1 MDFLRRH
8 KILLLILVIA
18 VLYYPRFIKRP
29 AGMTDFPFAANCMLH
44 EEVMKTCAPIYTYP
58 PVFAFFMIPFV
69 PLPMGLRNVLWYAIL
84 VGATVASF
92 RLCERLTLR
101 TLPAPLQGNELRAFR
116 ILALLLSL
124 KFILSVFENQA
135 YDVVVLLCVL
145 VGLEGLTA
153 GKDFRASAGFAL
165 GAALKATPLLF
176 LPYLLLRRS
185 WKPFLYCVVLYAGL
199 SLLPDVFFTPK
210 GASSGYFGAWLQ
222 EIAGGAFLKKAGTQW
237 WEGVNILNQALRTP
251 VYRLTLAAGAQNHFP
266 AIIFAVH
273 LAYILAVAAL
283 LVLSARIEKPHALD
297 GSVLVVSMLLL
308 SPMSSKSHFVVLM
321 LPYAV
326 SAAYLV
332 AEPRLRRVGGILLG
346 ASFALNTL
354 TSRGIIGDRLS
365 TLALSAGCVA
375 IGTLIL
381 LFFMGYVILDRRNQP
396 SRPQLPSLS

>member
-8 KILLLILVIA
+8 KVLLLILLAA

-44 EEVMKTCAPIYTYP
+44 EEAMKTCMPIYTYP
-58 PVFAFFMIPFV
+58 PAFAFFMIPFV

-101 TLPAPLQGNELRAFR
+101 SLPAPLEGKELTAFR

-145 VGLEGLTA
+145 VGLEGLAA

-185 WKPFLYCVVLYAGL
+185 WKPFLYCVVLYTFL
-199 SLLPDVFFTPK
+199 SLLPDVVFTPK
-210 GASSGYFGAWLQ
+210 GGSSGYFVAWLQ
-222 EIAGGAFLKKAGTQW
+222 DIAGGAFLKKAETQW

-251 VYRLTLAAGAQNHFP
+251 VYRLTLALGAQDRFP
-266 AIIFAVH
+266 AIIFSVH
-273 LAYILAVAAL
+273 LAYIVLVTAL
-283 LVLSARIEKPHALD
+283 LLLSARIDKPHALD
-297 GSVLVVSMLLL
+297 GSVLVASMLLL

-326 SAAYLV
+326 SSAWLV
-332 AEPRLRRVGGILLG
+332 SQPRLRRSGGILLG

-365 TLALSAGCVA
+365 NLALSAGCVA
-375 IGTLIL
+375 LGTLTL
-381 LFFMGYVILDRRNQP
+381 LFFVGYIILDRRSP
-396 SRPQLPSLS
+396 PAPG